1 MAKEMTVK
9 VEGDELVIRVP
20 LQKPEASKS
29 GKTLVVATSHG
40 NKATEAEVEGYPGKK
55 ITVGVNAYIKP

>member
-20 LQKPEASKS
+20 LQKPEPSKT
-29 GKTLVVATSHG
+29 GKTLVVASSKG
-40 NKATEAEVEGYPGKK
+40 NKTTEAEVETHPGKK
-55 ITVGVNAYIKP
+55 IVVGVNAYIKP